1 MYTTLAHA
9 KQFLIPHPNDA
20 VSSPLGLDLNFS
32 GLNIHRE
39 NMFLDD
45 PEADFNITTVSDTR
59 YSSVRS
65 FDDLNLS
72 PEVLRA
78 LYADMGYRRPSKIQA
93 NTLPMILSPP
103 YKDLVAQAHNGTGKT
118 TCFGLGMLG
127 RIDPGVKAPQALCI
141 CPTRELAIQILE
153 VLQRM
158 GMYTGINIECAVP
171 CVTPSA
177 TSVHDR
183 APVTAHIVIGTS
195 GTVHKLISYKKLG
208 VSKLKVLVFDE
219 ADHMLAEDG
228 FRDDSLRIKK
238 EIDKFSPHCQVL
250 LFSATFNEMITKFIP
265 RVMKDYNQ
273 LTLKKEELSLE
284 AVKQYK
290 VYCPDE
296 LDKIEVIRSKIF
308 DLGDYIGQTIIFVRS
323 RNSAKMLHEELVRD
337 GHSVTTV
344 HGALSI
350 EDRDKIV
357 KEFKDGLTKVLI
369 STDLLAR
376 GFDQQQVNCV
386 VNYDLPIKRVASS
399 STRDTPEPDYELYLH
414 RCGRAGRFGSKGA
427 VFNLLCLDTDKLV
440 MANIERYYNIQVPE
454 VNTWNSERAFQGAL
468 RAAGLL

>member
-1 MYTTLAHA
+1 
-9 KQFLIPHPNDA
+9 
-20 VSSPLGLDLNFS
+20 
-32 GLNIHRE
+32 
-39 NMFLDD
+39 
-45 PEADFNITTVSDTR
+45 
-59 YSSVRS
+59 
-65 FDDLNLS
+65 
-72 PEVLRA
+72 
-78 LYADMGYRRPSKIQA
+78 
-93 NTLPMILSPP
+93 MILSPP

-118 TCFGLGMLG
+118 TCFGLGMVA

-141 CPTRELAIQILE
+141 CPTRELAIQIME

-158 GMYTGINIECAVP
+158 GMYTGIKIECAVP
-171 CVTPSA
+171 SVTRSA
-177 TSVHDR
+177 TS
-183 APVTAHIVIGTS
+183 
-195 GTVHKLISYKKLG
+195 
-208 VSKLKVLVFDE
+208 
-219 ADHMLAEDG
+219 DG

-265 RVMKDYNQ
+265 RVMKEYNQ

-284 AVKQYK
+284 AVKRYK
-290 VYCPDE
+290 FYCSDE

-308 DLGDYIGQTIIFVRS
+308 DLGDYIGQIQS
-323 RNSAKMLHEELVRD
+323 RNSAKMLHEELVGD

-386 VNYDLPIKRVASS
+386 VNYDLPIKHVASS

-414 RCGRAGRFGSKGA
+414 RCCQAGRFGSKGA
-427 VFNLLCLDTDKLV
+427 VFNLLCLDTNKLV
-440 MANIERYYNIQVPE
+440 MAKIERYYNIQVPE
-454 VNTWNSERAFQGAL
+454 VMNSERAFQGAL

>member
-78 LYADMGYRRPSKIQA
+78 LIWLLKHTMVLAK
-93 NTLPMILSPP
+93 L
-103 YKDLVAQAHNGTGKT
+103 LV
-118 TCFGLGMLG
+118 
-127 RIDPGVKAPQALCI
+127 
-141 CPTRELAIQILE
+141 
-153 VLQRM
+153 
-158 GMYTGINIECAVP
+158 
-171 CVTPSA
+171 
-177 TSVHDR
+177 
-183 APVTAHIVIGTS
+183 S
-195 GTVHKLISYKKLG
+195 GSYKKLG

-414 RCGRAGRFGSKGA
+414 RCGRAGRFGSKA
-427 VFNLLCLDTDKLV
+427 VFNLLCLDRDKLV
-440 MANIERYYNIQVPE
+440 MAKIERYYNIQVPE
-454 VNTWNSERAFQGAL
+454 VMNSERAFQGAL